1 MKSVEPQDRQKWTF
15 SVLLYDIQCEKMI
28 SNDSINIKSRVKILH
43 MFSLSFALYHKIR
56 KIANKKFNW
65 EKTLINHVWKRNQ
78 AWKNEWK
85 RGGWKYSWK
94 EISMFF
100 VMQWIECNL
109 SPANFSDFPD
119 FRILCIFINVFP
131 MLWLKLFLNLALNLT
146 RWLKKCMTKVN
157 WKQTKKGVK
166 INQLK

>member
-85 RGGWKYSWK
+85 RG
-94 EISMFF
+94 
-100 VMQWIECNL
+100 
-109 SPANFSDFPD
+109 
-119 FRILCIFINVFP
+119 
-131 MLWLKLFLNLALNLT
+131 
-146 RWLKKCMTKVN
+146 
-157 WKQTKKGVK
+157 VK
-166 INQLK
+166 IFLKGNFDVFCDAMNRVQFESREF